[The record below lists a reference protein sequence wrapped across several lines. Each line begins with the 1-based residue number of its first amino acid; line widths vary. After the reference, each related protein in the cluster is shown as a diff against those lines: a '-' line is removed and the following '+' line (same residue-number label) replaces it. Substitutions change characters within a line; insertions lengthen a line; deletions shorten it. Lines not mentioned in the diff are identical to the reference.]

1 MKPITPKPDSLL
13 HEMRSQLRM
22 LEDWDVTKANS
33 MEFYQQCHDFRQM
46 FDAYE
51 ATIGFAY
58 DLMRDDE

>member
-22 LEDWDVTKANS
+22 LEDINPLETS
-33 MEFYQQCHDFRQM
+33 EMEFYQQCHDFRQM